1 MNIELLKSKIK
12 ELQGSL
18 KIAIIDVTMK
28 KEEIEEVIDNL
39 NSVHLF
45 YEKNDMHCKYDLDEL
60 FDEILFGTLEKQSKL
75 NKVIDQTNTLIGCI
89 DCLCCNLIKVEE
101 KEEVIKIKEIL
112 EQCLEKIDYKHN
124 YFWTISEYIDNVSA
138 AQKMLEKIH

>member
-45 YEKNDMHCKYDLDEL
+45 YEKN
-60 FDEILFGTLEKQSKL
+60 
-75 NKVIDQTNTLIGCI
+75 
-89 DCLCCNLIKVEE
+89 
-101 KEEVIKIKEIL
+101 
-112 EQCLEKIDYKHN
+112 EQ
-124 YFWTISEYIDNVSA
+124 FW
-138 AQKMLEKIH
+138 